1 MIDAW
6 FKYGEHGLYDNH
18 TKKFEDT
25 NCVIRSRKVKDRQY
39 NDQKKK
45 KTIKK
50 NKLQNTTKIT
60 KDCAT
65 LYPVKSGG

>member
-45 KTIKK
+45 K
-50 NKLQNTTKIT
+50 Q
-60 KDCAT
+60 
-65 LYPVKSGG
+65 